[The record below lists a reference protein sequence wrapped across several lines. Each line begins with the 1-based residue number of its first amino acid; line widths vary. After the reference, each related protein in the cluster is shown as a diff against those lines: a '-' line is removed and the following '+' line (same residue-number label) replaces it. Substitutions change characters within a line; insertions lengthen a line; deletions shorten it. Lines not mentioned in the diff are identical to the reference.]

1 MCICYSHELPT
12 FETPYG
18 RQTTLAVAG
27 KRKPESDYI
36 ERALSDRGVES
47 ALYIGD
53 SETDLVAAHRAGIDS
68 AFLRRDH
75 VADVNLSTEPTIEV
89 ATLEELVTQL
99 TAVESKR

>member
-1 MCICYSHELPT
+1 
-12 FETPYG
+12 
-18 RQTTLAVAG
+18 
-27 KRKPESDYI
+27 
-36 ERALSDRGVES
+36 LSDLGVEN